1 MKINDKVIVDFL
13 EFKLKEFGDNYIK
26 VKKTTPLFNGIK
38 EETLTRRKNKNGETE
53 VDWYIL
59 YNTSEGKISDCRLVK
74 ILEDGQTFCKI
85 EKGFNDNNEWK
96 RIEELNEWENIDIQ
110 PLLKANEDLKK
121 LQEELK
127 KDEAEKAKENKTEIE
142 YEDER
147 KENNNSHTEEITING
162 ENYKITIYEKDELL
176 LLVKINNDN
185 SKYEDVILVI
195 NDEEENRVMR
205 YYSSSKDSMQGEFS
219 NVAIKRPKDKE
230 NSFEF
235 RYANEDEVHD
245 WKNEDSLYEAYDFTQ
260 KYVKSLL
267 QAEKL
272 FDEMNKER
280 KSKEMKEEN
289 YEITKEDLEEV
300 AKEQRTEK
308 TNEISRKIKEDIKTE
323 EKEIEE
329 QGDNE
334 K

>member
-38 EETLTRRKNKNGETE
+38 EETLTRRKNKNGEIE
-53 VDWYIL
+53 IDWYIL
-59 YNTSEGKISDCRLVK
+59 HNTSEGKISDYRLVK

-85 EKGFNDNNEWK
+85 EKEFNDNNEWK
-96 RIEELNEWENIDIQ
+96 RIDELNEWENIDIQ

-127 KDEAEKAKENKTEIE
+127 KDEAEKTKENKTEIE

-147 KENNNSHTEEITING
+147 KEDNNKDEKEIKLNE
-162 ENYKITIYEKDELL
+162 ENYKITIYDKDKLL
-176 LLVKINNDN
+176 RLVKINNDN
-185 SKYEDVILVI
+185 SKYEDVISVI
-195 NDEEENRVMR
+195 NDEEGNRVMM
-205 YYSSSKDSMQGEFS
+205 YHSSSKDSMQGEFS
-219 NVAIKRPKDKE
+219 NVAIKRPKDKKD
-230 NSFEF
+230 SFKF
-235 RYANEDEVHD
+235 RYANENEVYD
-245 WKNEDSLYEAYDFTQ
+245 WKNEDSLYESYDFIQ
-260 KYVKSLL
+260 KDVKSLL

-272 FDEMNKER
+272 FDEMNKEC